1 MKMSRREVLITGAA
15 AAVAAVGTVTGT
27 TSALGVEKQSGSTE
41 SGRPSKST
49 KHFDIL
55 IVGGGSAG
63 AVLAT
68 RLSADSRRRVLL
80 LEAGP
85 NFAPNDYP
93 QVLKDANIV
102 AGSPAYDWHYH
113 TDDVPS
119 LGHNIPVPRG
129 RVVGGSS
136 AVNAAVAIRARQA
149 DFARWAKRGI
159 EGWSWDDVL
168 AAGFQSIAR
177 RIPLG
182 VVGIITPWNS
192 PFILGVRAIAPA
204 LAMGN
209 AVLLKP
215 DVQSPIIGGVA
226 FARVLE
232 EAGLPKGLFH
242 VLPGAAETGAA
253 LVKEPLINM
262 VSFTGSSR
270 VGREVGSVASGQFK
284 RVSLELGGNNPFI
297 VLDDADIEAAAS
309 AGAWGSFFHQGQIC
323 LTTGRHLV
331 HEDIAEAY
339 VEALVKKAQA
349 LVVGNPLD
357 AKVQVGPIVNERQA
371 ANAER
376 IVTKTVAE
384 GAKLLTG
391 GARDGLFFEPTVI
404 TGVTAGMTA
413 FDEEIFGPVA
423 AITTFR
429 TDEEAIALANATEY
443 GLSAAVVSSDLVRAQ
458 RVADALHSGVIHIN
472 DQTVVHGIY
481 GPIGG
486 LGISGN
492 GFGHGASSNADQFS
506 EWQWITVH
514 SQLPT
519 YPF

>member
-1 MKMSRREVLITGAA
+1 MTTQALLAPHEAWSGKIYSNGWKDPGLGTEDVMEKATGAKLGTVGIASPEDIAA
-15 AAVAAVGTVTGT
+15 AAKSARDAQKTWAKLTGPQRGDVLREAARLVQEHAGELTEQLVRETGSIRAKAQWEVKVT
-27 TSALGVEKQSGSTE
+27 ARE
-41 SGRPSKST
+41 
-49 KHFDIL
+49 
-55 IVGGGSAG
+55 
-63 AVLAT
+63 
-68 RLSADSRRRVLL
+68 L
-80 LEAGP
+80 LEAAALGSQ
-85 NFAPNDYP
+85 P
-93 QVLKDANIV
+93 Q
-102 AGSPAYDWHYH
+102 
-113 TDDVPS
+113 
-119 LGHNIPVPRG
+119 
-129 RVVGGSS
+129 
-136 AVNAAVAIRARQA
+136 
-149 DFARWAKRGI
+149 GI
-159 EGWSWDDVL
+159 LTQTME
-168 AAGFQSIAR
+168 AGFQSIAR

-192 PFILGVRAIAPA
+192 PFILGVRAIGPA

-226 FARVLE
+226 FARLLE
-232 EAGLPKGLFH
+232 EAGLPQGLLH

-253 LVKEPLINM
+253 LVKERLVNM

-270 VGREVGSVASGQFK
+270 VGREVGSVASGQLK

-297 VLDDADIEAAAS
+297 VLDDVNVEAAAS

-323 LTTGRHLV
+323 LSTGRHLV
-331 HEDIAEAY
+331 HESVAEAY
-339 VEALVKKAQA
+339 VAALVKKAEA

-357 AKVQVGPIVNERQA
+357 DTVQVGPIINERQA
-371 ANAER
+371 ANVER
-376 IVTKTVAE
+376 IVSQTTAK
-384 GAKLLTG
+384 GAKLLAG
-391 GARDGLFFEPTVI
+391 GSRKGLFLEPTVI
-404 TGVTAGMTA
+404 TGVTPGMAA

-443 GLSAAVVSSDLVRAQ
+443 GLSAAIASADLARAQ
-458 RVADALHSGVIHIN
+458 RIADSLHSGVVHIN

-486 LGISGN
+486 VGISGN

-514 SQLPT
+514 PQLPT